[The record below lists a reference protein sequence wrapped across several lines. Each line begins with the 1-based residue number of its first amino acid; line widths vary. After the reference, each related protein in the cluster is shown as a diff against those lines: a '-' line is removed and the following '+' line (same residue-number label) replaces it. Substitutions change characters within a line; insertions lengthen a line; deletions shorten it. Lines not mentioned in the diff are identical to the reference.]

1 MAFNVGDVEPRYR
14 VYCNRSLN
22 MKAIKAVGF
31 DMDYTLALYKPEAF
45 ETLAYAETLKKL
57 VQLGYPEEILGWTFD
72 WNYMVRGLLIDK
84 HRGNVLKMDRHRYV
98 KLAFHGFKQLSRDE
112 RNRLY
117 HSDAI
122 LSYEEPDFALIDT
135 LFTLADAYLFS
146 QLVELKAAR
155 PGSIAKS
162 EAEVYKD
169 VRAAIDLCHRDGS
182 IKLRVAEDPGRYIH
196 RDPHFVECLQRLKDS
211 GRKLFIATN
220 SLWDYTQVVM
230 NFLFGNETGV
240 LNDDWTSMFDLIITG
255 ASKPSFFISQNA
267 LYAVDTATGMLR
279 NVDLGFG
286 SHKVFQGGN
295 FRQLHQFLGI
305 ENGTQVLYVGDHIYG
320 DILRSKKDLGW
331 RTMLVISELEGEI
344 DNLRRN
350 ADEHRRYEELLH
362 VKDAL
367 DDEIQR
373 LATLL
378 QQAKEKG
385 AKSADAQALAKQLD
399 RVTTQRANTR
409 EALRKNL
416 REYHSKFHPVW
427 GEIMKS
433 GHQNSRFAA
442 QVENYACLYTS
453 KFTNLRFY
461 SPNKS
466 YRSTRDYMPHD
477 EVAT

>member
-1 MAFNVGDVEPRYR
+1 
-14 VYCNRSLN
+14 
-22 MKAIKAVGF
+22 
-31 DMDYTLALYKPEAF
+31 
-45 ETLAYAETLKKL
+45 
-57 VQLGYPEEILGWTFD
+57 
-72 WNYMVRGLLIDK
+72 
-84 HRGNVLKMDRHRYV
+84 
-98 KLAFHGFKQLSRDE
+98 
-112 RNRLY
+112 
-117 HSDAI
+117 
-122 LSYEEPDFALIDT
+122 
-135 LFTLADAYLFS
+135 
-146 QLVELKAAR
+146 
-155 PGSIAKS
+155 
-162 EAEVYKD
+162 
-169 VRAAIDLCHRDGS
+169 
-182 IKLRVAEDPGRYIH
+182 
-196 RDPHFVECLQRLKDS
+196 
-211 GRKLFIATN
+211 
-220 SLWDYTQVVM
+220 
-230 NFLFGNETGV
+230 
-240 LNDDWTSMFDLIITG
+240 
-255 ASKPSFFISQNA
+255 
-267 LYAVDTATGMLR
+267 
-279 NVDLGFG
+279 
-286 SHKVFQGGN
+286 
-295 FRQLHQFLGI
+295 
-305 ENGTQVLYVGDHIYG
+305 
-320 DILRSKKDLGW
+320 
-331 RTMLVISELEGEI
+331 MLVISELEGEI